1 MWQYQA
7 ARSKHQ
13 KPITVTRSIN
23 QWPQYQQQSNSSISF
38 KHSSEYY
45 EFIVSIERFWRSSN
59 KYKSRGRFWRSSN
72 GYIKHQTQEDI
83 QEVGAKFLAVQ
94 DNSGLRVSDLDS
106 IRNSCYVL
114 FWKTTSLSSSLRQWA
129 WKDPEG
135 CFVLRNRANQ
145 FTPSDP
151 SQSEARN
158 LRHSNPRFK
167 RRSQLLFV
175 QNLAGKEKEK
185 IRDVEPQTNLA
196 HTLAWNGDPCYW
208 FHIWLWGRFQIIQ

>member
-59 KYKSRGRFWRSSN
+59 KYKSRERFWRSSN

-83 QEVGAKFLAVQ
+83 QELGAMFLAVQ
-94 DNSGLRVSDLDS
+94 NNSISDLVTHWITQYYFQSVKLTDVS
-106 IRNSCYVL
+106 ISASSEHCRAVVDTCFFL
-114 FWKTTSLSSSLRQWA
+114 KIDQKDKKTWHDQQVD
-129 WKDPEG
+129 KDKDKG
-135 CFVLRNRANQ
+135 IG
-145 FTPSDP
+145 SD
-151 SQSEARN
+151 
-158 LRHSNPRFK
+158 L
-167 RRSQLLFV
+167 
-175 QNLAGKEKEK
+175 GK
-185 IRDVEPQTNLA
+185 
-196 HTLAWNGDPCYW
+196 H
-208 FHIWLWGRFQIIQ
+208 